1 MPRPTVH
8 DPHDPHHRTDPQ
20 HPRPTPSPTPPAL
33 ATLFPGHDRT
43 SALARR
49 VDWAAT
55 PVGDPAGWAPELAAA
70 VRTVL
75 PATVPMLLCWGEDL
89 VQLHNDAFR
98 QLCGSEDLDV
108 MGRRAADA
116 CSPAWAA
123 LGPRV
128 RRGLA
133 EGVTDHED
141 ALPLVLDRSGRR
153 DEVLWRSSV
162 SPVRSA
168 AGEVLGVLVV
178 VTDLTALARERS
190 RSAELEALVDAQG
203 RHVSEAETRADHLA
217 VALRSNRTI
226 GMAVGVL
233 MARRRLPA
241 EAAFELLRRLS
252 TTSNRKLRDLAE
264 TVVHTGDLPAL
275 DDRPVS
281 RSR

>member
-8 DPHDPHHRTDPQ
+8 EPHDPHHRTDPH

-43 SALARR
+43 STLARR

-55 PVGDPAGWAPELAAA
+55 PVGDPDGWPPELTAA
-70 VRTVL
+70 VRTLL

-98 QLCGSEDLDV
+98 ELCGPEDPDV

-123 LGPRV
+123 LGARV
-128 RRGLA
+128 RRVLA
-133 EGVTDHED
+133 EGVAVHED
-141 ALPLVLDRSGRR
+141 ALPLVLDRHGRP
-153 DEVLWRSSV
+153 EQVFWCCSV

-168 AGEVLGVLVV
+168 VGGVLGVLVV
-178 VTDLTALARERS
+178 VTDVTALARERS
-190 RSAELEALVDAQG
+190 RSAELEELVDAQR
-203 RHVSEAETRADHLA
+203 RHVTEAETRADHLA

-226 GMAVGVL
+226 GMAIGVL

-241 EAAFELLRRLS
+241 EDAFELLRRLS
-252 TTSNRKLRDLAE
+252 TTRNRKLRDLAE
-264 TVVHTGDLPAL
+264 TVVHTGDLPVL
-275 DDRPVS
+275 DDRPAS
-281 RSR
+281 RPR